1 MFPDLLGVLA
11 AAFAGTALLTPVVR
25 FAARRFGLVV
35 APRVDRWHTTPTAL
49 FGGVAIVLGAAAGWG
64 VMAVTGSGHFQGGEA
79 LAILAAA
86 GVMFVLGLVDD
97 ARGIGPV
104 GKFILQ
110 LAAATILVTAGVVY
124 PLSPWTPVNVLVTL
138 FWFVGITNA
147 MNLLDN
153 MDGVSAGVSAVAAA
167 GFAILFALSGNL
179 VLAGL
184 ALGVAGAAA
193 AFLLYNFR
201 PASIFMGDSGSLF
214 LGACLAGLGAAY
226 PLASGTV
233 GPVAVLVPALLLIV
247 PIADTTLV
255 TVTRVLHDRRISVGG
270 RDHTTHR
277 LVAMGLSEARAALAL
292 YACGA
297 TAVLVAWYAAGGD
310 AGAGLWMGI
319 LFTTGALLFTGYLGT
334 LYRYED
340 GGSVAATRHGV
351 MLRHMLL
358 KRRGLVVILDCFLFG
373 AAYYGAYVIYHEAR
387 MPAHAGATA
396 NATLGVVIVLKV
408 FAFHYFHVYRTVW
421 ENSTLPDIHRV
432 ARATVLGSLLV
443 VAALFLLMRGE
454 AVPRT
459 VFVLDFLLT
468 VVFATGARMSFRS
481 LERLRRRLRP
491 APGAPALVYGVDA
504 AEGDLVLRAIAAR
517 QELGLCAVGFVTDD
531 PELSGQL
538 VHGLPVVGSGPE
550 LEALVARGGA
560 EVMISAASELTP
572 DALAAFAG
580 LGLRVLR
587 FRAEFAPVTPAV
599 TLLRVASAAARHEPA
614 SGVGG

>member
-1 MFPDLLGVLA
+1 MPFDLLAVLA
-11 AAFAGTALLTPVVR
+11 VSFAATAALTPLVR
-25 FAARRFGLVV
+25 AVARHRGLVV
-35 APRVDRWHTTPTAL
+35 APRADRWHTTPTAL
-49 FGGVAIVLGAAAGWG
+49 FGGVGIAAAAAMGWVLLAVRTGAAAE
-64 VMAVTGSGHFQGGEA
+64 HPEA
-79 LAILAAA
+79 IAIIAAA
-86 GVMFVLGLVDD
+86 GLMAVLGVWDD
-97 ARGIGPV
+97 ARGMGPV
-104 GKFILQ
+104 GKLILQ
-110 LAAATILVTAGVVY
+110 LGAGTILLSAGLVY
-124 PLSPWTPVNVLVTL
+124 PLFPWNPVNVLVTL

-147 MNLLDN
+147 VNLLDN

-167 GFAILFALSGNL
+167 GFAILFAVSGNL

-193 AFLLYNFR
+193 GFLLYNFR

-226 PLASGTV
+226 PLTSGTA

-255 TVTRVLHDRRISVGG
+255 TVTRTLHDRRISVGG

-277 LVAMGLSEARAALAL
+277 LVAMGLSEAHAALVL
-292 YACGA
+292 YAWGA
-297 TAVLVAWYAAGGD
+297 VAVLVAWYSVHGD
-310 AGAGLWMGI
+310 AAAGLWMGL
-319 LFTTGALLFTGYLGT
+319 LFTTGGLLFTGYLGT

-358 KRRGLVVILDCFLFG
+358 KRRGLVVILDCFLFA

-387 MPAHAGATA
+387 MPAYAGAAA

-468 VVFATGARMSFRS
+468 VVLAIGARMSFRS

-491 APGAPALVYGVDA
+491 VPGVRALIYAKGA
-504 AEGDLVLRAIAAR
+504 TEGDLVLRAIAAR
-517 QELGLCAVGFVTDD
+517 PELGLCAVGFVADD

-538 VHGLPVVGSGPE
+538 VHGIPVVGSGPE

-560 EVMISAASELTP
+560 QVLVSGTDELSP
-572 DALAAFAG
+572 DALATFAG

-587 FRAEFAPVTPAV
+587 FRAEFAAVTPAV
-599 TLLRVASAAARHEPA
+599 TLLRRASGPARH
-614 SGVGG
+614 